1 MGMLDE
7 LLGGLM
13 QGGLSGGTPDSRQG
27 MPGAQAGM
35 PGGMPGMP
43 AGMPGMGAAGGG
55 ALLAIILQ
63 LLQSNGG
70 LSGMLQRMQ
79 QSGYGDQAQSWIGTG
94 QNQGLPTDALSQ
106 IFGSGALEQLAQQ
119 FGMSKE
125 QASSQVAQ
133 ALPEVVNRMTP
144 AGSIPD
150 DGDDLVSRTLNDLM
164 RGQR

>member
-13 QGGLSGGTPDSRQG
+13 QGQGGLSGGMPDTRQG
-27 MPGAQAGM
+27 V
-35 PGGMPGMP
+35 PGGQTGLPG
-43 AGMPGMGAAGGG
+43 GIPGMGAAGGG
-55 ALLAIILQ
+55 ALLTMILQ

-94 QNQGLPTDALSQ
+94 RNQGLPSDALSQ

-119 FGMSKE
+119 FGMSRE
-125 QASSQVAQ
+125 ETSSQISH

-144 AGSIPD
+144 AGNIPD
-150 DGDDLVSRTLNDLM
+150 DGDDLVSRTLSELM

>member
-13 QGGLSGGTPDSRQG
+13 QGQ
-27 MPGAQAGM
+27 M
-35 PGGMPGMP
+35 PGGMPGTQAGTPGGQAGIP

-63 LLQSNGG
+63 LLQQKGG
-70 LSGMLQRMQ
+70 LAGMLQQMQ
-79 QSGYGDQAQSWIGTG
+79 QSGYGDHAQSWIGTG
-94 QNQGLPTDALSQ
+94 QNQALPADAPSQ
-106 IFGSGALEQLAQQ
+106 IFGSGALEQIAQQ
-119 FGMSKE
+119 FGMSRE
-125 QASSQVAQ
+125 EASSQVAQ

-144 AGSIPD
+144 AGNVPA
-150 DGDDLVSRTLNDLM
+150 DGDDLVTRTLNDLL